1 MRRPAFVVAGQA
13 VTFAFLLLFLA
24 VPVFLV
30 LRSSVL
36 TADGVHLT
44 LGNFQ
49 KIFAYGY
56 YRAAVINTLQI
67 SAAATLAAALLGVPI
82 AFFLARLPI
91 PGKGLAVSLGTLPLL
106 LPSFVSAHAWVL
118 LLGRYGFVSQALRAV
133 GIPFGSIYGWGGM
146 AFVYTMQGFPYVL
159 LLAMSAFSAMDV
171 SLEEAGENLGSSP
184 WRTFR
189 TVTVPLL
196 IPAML
201 SGGLLVF
208 MASAENFGVPFVLA
222 EDMPVLS
229 LEAYKLFVSEMG
241 GNPAMAG
248 AMGVFLILCTTV
260 PLLLQ
265 RAYLKRQRFATQT
278 RGRSRLLTVSPGVR
292 WLATAIV
299 FGVDLVALLPFLV
312 VIVASFLEMRG
323 PVMFFR
329 FSLQSYRDILTQ
341 SPEMISNTYLLATL
355 GTLAAVAIGLPI
367 GYLVT
372 RQRLRSGGLLE
383 VLSNAPL
390 AIAGTVLGIGFVL
403 AFNTRPLILTGG
415 WIILV
420 LAYTT
425 RMLPFNVRTTAALLH
440 QLDPALEEASIN
452 LGVPPGQTFVRVT
465 IRMLLAGIISGAIL
479 TWVNIASEL
488 SSTVILYSGP
498 WATMTVGMFQA
509 MESRNLGVAS
519 AFASILVVSVA
530 VPLLFVT
537 RMFGQREVTL
547 F

>member
-1 MRRPAFVVAGQA
+1 VRRPAFVLVIQA
-13 VTFAFLLLFLA
+13 VTFAFLALFLA
-24 VPVFLV
+24 VPVLLV

-49 KIFAYGY
+49 KIFSTGF
-56 YRAAVINTLQI
+56 YRAAVMNTLQI
-67 SAAATLAAALLGVPI
+67 SAGATVAATLIGVPI
-82 AFFLARLPI
+82 AFGLARMPI
-91 PGKGLAVSLGTLPLL
+91 PGKPLAVTLGTLPLL

-118 LLGRYGFVSQALRAV
+118 LLGRFGLFSQALRAV
-133 GIPFGSIYGWGGM
+133 GIPFGSIYGRWGM
-146 AFVYTMQGFPYVL
+146 IFVYTIQGFPYVL
-159 LLAMSAFSAMDV
+159 LLAMAAFSAIDV

-189 TVTVPLL
+189 TVTLPLL

-201 SGGLLVF
+201 SGALLVF

-222 EDMPVLS
+222 EDLPVLS
-229 LEAYKLFVSEMG
+229 LEAYKLFVSELG
-241 GNPAMAG
+241 GNPGLAG
-248 AMGVFLILCTTV
+248 AMGVFLILCTAV
-260 PLLLQ
+260 PLLIQ
-265 RAYLKRQRFATQT
+265 RAYLQRQRFATQS
-278 RGRSRLLTVSPGVR
+278 RGRPRTLMVPTWVR
-292 WLATAIV
+292 RLATTLV

-312 VIVASFLEMRG
+312 VIIASFLEMRG

-329 FSLQSYRDILTQ
+329 FSLQSYREVLTH
-341 SPEMISNTYLLATL
+341 SPEMITNTYLLATL
-355 GTLAAVAIGLPI
+355 GTLAAVALGLPI

-403 AFNTRPLILTGG
+403 AFNTHPLMLTGG
-415 WIILV
+415 WAVLV

-425 RMLPFNVRTTAALLH
+425 RMLPFNVRSAVALLH
-440 QLDPALEEASIN
+440 QLDPSMEEASIN
-452 LGVPPGQTFVRVT
+452 LGVPPAKTFIRVT
-465 IRMLLAGIISGAIL
+465 ARLLLAGIVSGAIL

-509 MESRNLGVAS
+509 MESRNMGVAS
-519 AFASILVVSVA
+519 ALASILVVSVA
-530 VPLLFVT
+530 VPLLVAT
-537 RMFGQREVTL
+537 RLFGQREVTL
-547 F
+547 L

>member
-1 MRRPAFVVAGQA
+1 MRRPAFVLVSQA
-13 VTFAFLLLFLA
+13 VTFAFLVLFLA
-24 VPVFLV
+24 LPVFLV
-30 LRSSVL
+30 LRASVL

-49 KIFAYGY
+49 KIFSTGF
-56 YRAAVINTLQI
+56 YRAAVINTLEI
-67 SAAATLAAALLGVPI
+67 SAGATVAATLLGVPI
-82 AFFLARLPI
+82 AFCLARLPI
-91 PGKGLAVSLGTLPLL
+91 AGKPLAISLGTLPLL

-118 LLGRYGFVSQALRAV
+118 LLGRFGFLSQALRAV
-133 GIPFGSIYGWGGM
+133 GIPFESIYGRGGM
-146 AFVYTMQGFPYVL
+146 IFVYTIQGFPYVL
-159 LLAMSAFSAMDV
+159 LLAMSAFSAIDV
-171 SLEEAGENLGSSP
+171 SLEEAGENLGSSR

-189 TVTVPLL
+189 TVTLPLL
-196 IPAML
+196 IPAIL

-222 EDMPVLS
+222 EDLPVLS
-229 LEAYKLFVSEMG
+229 LEAYKLFVSEVG
-241 GNPAMAG
+241 GNTPMAS
-248 AMGVFLILCTTV
+248 AMGVFLILCTAV

-265 RAYLKRQRFATQT
+265 RAYLRRSHFATQS
-278 RGRSRLLTVSPGVR
+278 RGRPRILTVSPRVR
-292 WLATAIV
+292 RLATALI
-299 FGVDLVALLPFLV
+299 FGVDFVALLPFLV

-329 FSLQSYRDILTQ
+329 FSLQSYREVLTQ
-341 SPEMISNTYLLATL
+341 SSQMITNSYLLATL
-355 GTLAAVAIGLPI
+355 GTLGAVALGIPI

-403 AFNTRPLILTGG
+403 SFNTHPLILTGG
-415 WIILV
+415 WLILV

-425 RMLPFNVRTTAALLH
+425 RMLPFNVRSTVALLH
-440 QLDPALEEASIN
+440 QLDPSMEEASIN

-465 IRMLLAGIISGAIL
+465 VRLLLAGIVSGAIL

-509 MESRNLGVAS
+509 MESRNLGMAS

-530 VPLLFVT
+530 VPLFFVT
-537 RMFGQREVTL
+537 RLFGRRDVTL

>member
-1 MRRPAFVVAGQA
+1 MRRPAFVLVGQA
-13 VTFAFLLLFLA
+13 VTFAFLVLFLA

-36 TADGVHLT
+36 TPDGIHLT
-44 LGNFQ
+44 LGNFR
-49 KIFAYGY
+49 KIFAYDY

-67 SAAATLAAALLGVPI
+67 SAAATVAAMLLGVPI
-82 AFFLARLPI
+82 AFCLARLPI
-91 PGKGLAVSLGTLPLL
+91 PGKPLAITLGTLPLL

-118 LLGRYGFVSQALRAV
+118 LLGRFGFVSQALRAV
-133 GIPFGSIYGWGGM
+133 GIPFGSIYGRGGM
-146 AFVYTMQGFPYVL
+146 IFVYTIQGFPYIL

-171 SLEEAGENLGSSP
+171 SLEEAGENLGSSR

-189 TVTVPLL
+189 TVTLPLL

-248 AMGVFLILCTTV
+248 AMGVFLILCTAV

-265 RAYLKRQRFATQT
+265 RAYLKGQRFATQT
-278 RGRSRLLTVSPGVR
+278 RGRPRELTVSTGVGR
-292 WLATAIV
+292 LATALIY
-299 FGVDLVALLPFLV
+299 GVNGVALLPFLV

-329 FSLQSYRDILTQ
+329 FSLQSYREILTQ
-341 SPEMISNTYLLATL
+341 SPEMITNTYLLATL
-355 GTLAAVAIGLPI
+355 GTLLAVAIGLPT

-403 AFNTRPLILTGG
+403 AFNARPLILTGG

-425 RMLPFNVRTTAALLH
+425 RMLPFNVRSAAALLH

-452 LGVPPGQTFVRVT
+452 LGVPPGRTFVRVT
-465 IRMLLAGIISGAIL
+465 VRMLLAGIVSGAIL

-530 VPLLFVT
+530 VPLLFAT
-537 RMFGQREVTL
+537 RRFGRREVTL

>member
-1 MRRPAFVVAGQA
+1 MRRPPFVLISQA
-13 VTFAFLLLFLA
+13 VTFAFLVLFLV
-24 VPVFLV
+24 VPVVLI

-36 TADGVHLT
+36 TPDGIHLT
-44 LGNFQ
+44 LGNFR
-49 KIFAYGY
+49 KIFAYDY
-56 YRAAVINTLQI
+56 YRAAVINTLEI
-67 SAAATLAAALLGVPI
+67 SAGATVAATLLGVPI
-82 AFFLARLPI
+82 SFCLARLPV
-91 PGKGLAVSLGTLPLL
+91 PGKPLAVTLGTLPLL

-118 LLGRYGFVSQALRAV
+118 LLGRFGFLSQALRAV
-133 GIPFGSIYGWGGM
+133 GIPFGSIYGRGGM
-146 AFVYTMQGFPYVL
+146 IFVYTIQGFPYVL
-159 LLAMSAFSAMDV
+159 LLAMSAFSAIDV

-189 TVTVPLL
+189 TVTLPLL

-222 EDMPVLS
+222 EDVPVLS
-229 LEAYKLFVSEMG
+229 VEAYKLFVSEMG
-241 GNPAMAG
+241 GNPSLAG
-248 AMGVFLILCTTV
+248 AMGVFLILCTAV

-265 RAYLKRQRFATQT
+265 RAYLRRQHFATQS
-278 RGRSRLLTVSPGVR
+278 RGRPRVMPVSVWVR
-292 WLATAIV
+292 RLATVLV
-299 FGVDLVALLPFLV
+299 FGVDFVALLPFLV

-329 FSLQSYRDILTQ
+329 FSLQSYREILTQ
-341 SPEMISNTYLLATL
+341 SPEMITNTYFLATL
-355 GTLAAVAIGLPI
+355 GTLVAVALGVPI

-372 RQRLRSGGLLE
+372 RQRLRSGSLLE

-403 AFNTRPLILTGG
+403 AFNTHPLILTGG
-415 WIILV
+415 WVILV

-425 RMLPFNVRTTAALLH
+425 RMLPFNVRSTVALLH
-440 QLDPALEEASIN
+440 QLDPAMEEASIN
-452 LGVPPGQTFVRVT
+452 LGVPPGQTFIRVT
-465 IRMLLAGIISGAIL
+465 VRLLLAGIVSGAIL
-479 TWVNIASEL
+479 TWVNVASEL

-537 RMFGQREVTL
+537 RMFGQREVGL
-547 F
+547 V

>member
-1 MRRPAFVVAGQA
+1 MRRPPFVLMSQA
-13 VTFAFLLLFLA
+13 VTFAFLVLFLV
-24 VPVFLV
+24 VPVVLI

-36 TADGVHLT
+36 TPDGIHLT
-44 LGNFQ
+44 LGNFR
-49 KIFAYGY
+49 KIFAYDY
-56 YRAAVINTLQI
+56 YRAAVINTLEV
-67 SAAATLAAALLGVPI
+67 SAGATIAATLLGVPI
-82 AFFLARLPI
+82 AFCLARMPI
-91 PGKGLAVSLGTLPLL
+91 PAKSLAVTLGTLPLL

-118 LLGRYGFVSQALRAV
+118 LLGRFGFLSQALRSV
-133 GIPFGSIYGWGGM
+133 GIPFGSIYGRGGM
-146 AFVYTMQGFPYVL
+146 IFVYTIQGFPYVL

-189 TVTVPLL
+189 TVTLPLL

-222 EDMPVLS
+222 EDVPVLS
-229 LEAYKLFVSEMG
+229 VEAYKLFVSEMG
-241 GNPAMAG
+241 GNPSLAG
-248 AMGVFLILCTTV
+248 AMGVFLILCTAV

-265 RAYLKRQRFATQT
+265 RMYLRRQRFATQN
-278 RGRSRLLTVSPGVR
+278 RGRPRVLTVSTWVR
-292 WLATAIV
+292 RLATVLV
-299 FGVDLVALLPFLV
+299 FGVDFVALLPFLV

-329 FSLQSYRDILTQ
+329 FSFQSYREILTQ
-341 SPEMISNTYLLATL
+341 SPEMITNTYLLATL
-355 GTLAAVAIGLPI
+355 GTVVAVALGVPI

-372 RQRLRSGGLLE
+372 RQRLRSGSLLE

-390 AIAGTVLGIGFVL
+390 AIAGTVLGIGFIL
-403 AFNTRPLILTGG
+403 AFNAHPLILTGG
-415 WIILV
+415 WVILV

-425 RMLPFNVRTTAALLH
+425 RMLPFNVRSTVALLH
-440 QLDPALEEASIN
+440 QIDPAMEEASIN
-452 LGVPPGQTFVRVT
+452 LGVPPGQTFIRVT
-465 IRMLLAGIISGAIL
+465 VRLLLAGVVSGAIL
-479 TWVNIASEL
+479 TWVNVASEL

-537 RMFGQREVTL
+537 RMFGQREVSL
-547 F
+547 V

>member
-1 MRRPAFVVAGQA
+1 MRRPAFVLVSQIAS
-13 VTFAFLLLFLA
+13 FAFLFLFLA
-24 VPVFLV
+24 LPLFLV
-30 LRSSVL
+30 LRASVL
-36 TADGVHLT
+36 TVDGTRLT
-44 LGNFQ
+44 FENFQ
-49 KIFAYGY
+49 KIFSTGF
-56 YRAAVINTLQI
+56 YRAAVINTLEI
-67 SAAATLAAALLGVPI
+67 SAGATVTATLLGVPI
-82 AFFLARLPI
+82 AFCLARLPI
-91 PGKGLAVSLGTLPLL
+91 PGRALAISLGTLPLL

-118 LLGRYGFVSQALRAV
+118 LLGRFGFLSQALRAV
-133 GIPFGSIYGWGGM
+133 GIPFGSIYGRAGM
-146 AFVYTMQGFPYVL
+146 IFVYTIQGFPYVL

-189 TVTVPLL
+189 TVTLPLL
-196 IPAML
+196 IPAIL

-222 EDMPVLS
+222 EDLPILS
-229 LEAYKLFVSEMG
+229 LEAYKLFVSELG
-241 GNPAMAG
+241 GNAPMSG
-248 AMGVFLILCTTV
+248 AMSVFLILCTAV

-265 RAYLKRQRFATQT
+265 RSYLRRAHFATQN
-278 RGRSRLLTVSPGVR
+278 RGRRRMLTVSPGVR
-292 WLATAIV
+292 RFATAGI
-299 FGVDLVALLPFLV
+299 FGVDFVALLPFLV
-312 VIVASFLEMRG
+312 VIIASFLEMRG

-329 FSLQSYRDILTQ
+329 FSLQSYREVLTQ
-341 SPEMISNTYLLATL
+341 SPQMITNSYLLATL
-355 GTLAAVAIGLPI
+355 GTLAAVALGVPI

-403 AFNTRPLILTGG
+403 AFNTHPLILTGG

-425 RMLPFNVRTTAALLH
+425 RMLPFNVRSTVALLH
-440 QLDPALEEASIN
+440 QLDPSLEEASIN

-465 IRMLLAGIISGAIL
+465 VRLLLAGIVSGAIL

-509 MESRNLGVAS
+509 MESRNLGMAS

-530 VPLLFVT
+530 VPLFFVT
-537 RMFGQREVTL
+537 RLFSRREVPL

>member
-1 MRRPAFVVAGQA
+1 MRRPAFVLVSQA
-13 VTFAFLLLFLA
+13 VTFAFLILFLA
-24 VPVFLV
+24 VPVFLI

-44 LGNFQ
+44 LGNFR
-49 KIFAYGY
+49 KIFAYDY

-67 SAAATLAAALLGVPI
+67 SAGATVTAVVLGVPI
-82 AFFLARLPI
+82 AFCLARLPI
-91 PGKGLAVSLGTLPLL
+91 PGKPLAVTLGTLPLL

-118 LLGRYGFVSQALRAV
+118 LLGRFGFLSQALRAV
-133 GIPFGSIYGWGGM
+133 GIPFGSIYGRGGM
-146 AFVYTMQGFPYVL
+146 IFVYTIQGFPYVL
-159 LLAMSAFSAMDV
+159 LLAMSAFSAIDV

-189 TVTVPLL
+189 TVTLPLL

-222 EDMPVLS
+222 EDTPVLS
-229 LEAYKLFVSEMG
+229 VEAYKLFVSELG
-241 GNPAMAG
+241 GNPGMAG
-248 AMGVFLILCTTV
+248 AMGVFLILCTAV

-265 RAYLKRQRFATQT
+265 RAYLRRQRFATQ
-278 RGRSRLLTVSPGVR
+278 SRRQPRVLTVSAGVR
-292 WLATAIV
+292 NLATGLV
-299 FGVDLVALLPFLV
+299 FGVDFVALLPFLV
-312 VIVASFLEMRG
+312 VIIASFLEMRG

-329 FSLQSYRDILTQ
+329 FSLQSYREVLTQ
-341 SPEMISNTYLLATL
+341 SPEMITNTYLLATL
-355 GTLAAVAIGLPI
+355 GTVVAVALGVPI

-372 RQRLRSGGLLE
+372 RQRLRSGSLLE

-403 AFNTRPLILTGG
+403 SFNTHPLILTGG
-415 WIILV
+415 WLILV

-425 RMLPFNVRTTAALLH
+425 RMLPFNVRSTVALLH
-440 QLDPALEEASIN
+440 QLDPAMEEASIN

-465 IRMLLAGIISGAIL
+465 VRLLLAGIISGAIL
-479 TWVNIASEL
+479 TWVNVASEL

-530 VPLLFVT
+530 VPLLFVA
-537 RMFGQREVTL
+537 RLFGQREVAL
-547 F
+547 L

>member
-1 MRRPAFVVAGQA
+1 MRRPAFVLVSQA
-13 VTFAFLLLFLA
+13 VTFAFLILFLA
-24 VPVFLV
+24 VPVFLI

-44 LGNFQ
+44 LGNFR
-49 KIFAYGY
+49 KIFAYDY

-67 SAAATLAAALLGVPI
+67 SAGATVAAIVLGVPI
-82 AFFLARLPI
+82 AFCLARLPI
-91 PGKGLAVSLGTLPLL
+91 PGKPLAVTLGTLPLL

-118 LLGRYGFVSQALRAV
+118 LLGRFGFLSQALRAV
-133 GIPFGSIYGWGGM
+133 GIPFGSIYGRGGM
-146 AFVYTMQGFPYVL
+146 IFVYTIQGFPYVL
-159 LLAMSAFSAMDV
+159 LLAMSAFSAIDV

-189 TVTVPLL
+189 TVTLPLL

-222 EDMPVLS
+222 EDTPVLS
-229 LEAYKLFVSEMG
+229 VEAYKLFVSELG
-241 GNPAMAG
+241 GNPGMAG
-248 AMGVFLILCTTV
+248 AMGVFLILCTAV

-265 RAYLKRQRFATQT
+265 RAYLRRQRFATQS
-278 RGRSRLLTVSPGVR
+278 RGRPRVLTVSAGVR
-292 WLATAIV
+292 RLATGLV
-299 FGVDLVALLPFLV
+299 FGVDFVALLPFLV
-312 VIVASFLEMRG
+312 VIIASFLEMRG

-329 FSLQSYRDILTQ
+329 FSLQSYREVLTQ
-341 SPEMISNTYLLATL
+341 SPEMITNTYLLATL
-355 GTLAAVAIGLPI
+355 GTVVAVALGVPI

-372 RQRLRSGGLLE
+372 RQRLRSGSLLE

-403 AFNTRPLILTGG
+403 SFNTHPLILTGG
-415 WIILV
+415 WLILV

-425 RMLPFNVRTTAALLH
+425 RMLPFNVRSTVALLH
-440 QLDPALEEASIN
+440 QLDPAMEEASIN

-465 IRMLLAGIISGAIL
+465 VRLLLAGIISGAIL
-479 TWVNIASEL
+479 TWVNVASEL

-530 VPLLFVT
+530 VPLLFVA
-537 RMFGQREVTL
+537 RLFGQREVAL
-547 F
+547 L